1 VRVLALAPVPPAVR
15 PADRLIHA
23 ALTLGCLVLAGA
35 IAAMVA
41 ILNQPYFDLVNGVV
55 GARETV
61 ARGLVFSSWL
71 VLVGGAVVI
80 WRPAAF
86 GFRLGDIRR
95 HGRLIVGAL
104 IGAMALTTVLLRV
117 VGATPYSNAS
127 LLIESVVVPV
137 TEELVFRAVL
147 LTTLFALLVRLH
159 DEPTAAVLAVA
170 ANGVAFGLAHLA
182 NATSL
187 SAGFVVA
194 QATFAGVLGMGCAVL
209 MIRTRSVYPAM
220 ALHGAVNAVVVLA
233 S

>member
-1 VRVLALAPVPPAVR
+1 MRVLALAPVPPAVR
-15 PADRLIHA
+15 PADRLIRA

-35 IAAMVA
+35 LAALVA
-41 ILNQPYFDLVNGVV
+41 VLNQPYFDVVNRVL
-55 GARETV
+55 GASETV

-71 VLVGGAVVI
+71 VLVGGAVVV

-86 GFRLGDIRR
+86 GFRLGDIGR
-95 HGRLIVGAL
+95 HGRLVLGTLLA
-104 IGAMALTTVLLRV
+104 AMALTAVLLRL

-127 LLIESVVVPV
+127 LFIESVVVPV

-147 LTTLFALLVRLH
+147 LTMLLGLLVRLL
-159 DEPTAAVLAVA
+159 DERTAVVLAVA
-170 ANGVAFGLAHLA
+170 GNGIAFGLAHLA

-194 QATFAGVLGMGCAVL
+194 QATFACALGMGCAFL
-209 MIRTRSVYPAM
+209 MIRTRSVYPAI
-220 ALHGAVNAVVVLA
+220 ALHGAVNAVVVIA

>member
-1 VRVLALAPVPPAVR
+1 MRVLALAPVPRAVR
-15 PADRLIHA
+15 PLDRLVRL
-23 ALTLGCLVLAGA
+23 ALTLGCLVLAATLAA
-35 IAAMVA
+35 IVA

-71 VLVGGAVVI
+71 VLLGGAVVV

-95 HGRLIVGAL
+95 HGRLVLGTL
-104 IGAMALTTVLLRV
+104 LGAMALTAVLVRL
-117 VGATPYSNAS
+117 VGATPYSDAS
-127 LLIESVVVPV
+127 LVIESVVVPV

-147 LTTLFALLVRLH
+147 LTILLALLLRLH
-159 DEPTAAVLAVA
+159 DERTAAVLAVA
-170 ANGVAFGLAHLA
+170 ANGVSFGLGHLA

-194 QATFAGVLGMGCAVL
+194 QATFAVVLGMGCAFL
-209 MIRTRSVYPAM
+209 MIRTRSVYPAI